1 KKQPCTQPYSPKQ
14 IIIYC
19 GENDFAADEE
29 LKPRQVFKRFKK
41 FYCDI
46 RDYYPGIQV
55 DYISIK
61 LSPSRQHLWTK
72 YLATNQLIKKFMQRK
87 ANADYID
94 ITQAM
99 NGADGRIRED
109 LFLEDRLHM
118 KPEGYQIWK
127 NVMLPYLK

>member
-1 KKQPCTQPYSPKQ
+1 M
-14 IIIYC
+14 
-19 GENDFAADEE
+19 
-29 LKPRQVFKRFKK
+29 
-41 FYCDI
+41 
-46 RDYYPGIQV
+46 
-55 DYISIK
+55 
-61 LSPSRQHLWTK
+61 
-72 YLATNQLIKKFMQRK
+72 IKKFMDRK
-87 ANADYID
+87 KNAEYID

>member
-1 KKQPCTQPYSPKQ
+1 
-14 IIIYC
+14 
-19 GENDFAADEE
+19 
-29 LKPRQVFKRFKK
+29 
-41 FYCDI
+41 
-46 RDYYPGIQV
+46 
-55 DYISIK
+55 
-61 LSPSRQHLWTK
+61 
-72 YLATNQLIKKFMQRK
+72 MQRK